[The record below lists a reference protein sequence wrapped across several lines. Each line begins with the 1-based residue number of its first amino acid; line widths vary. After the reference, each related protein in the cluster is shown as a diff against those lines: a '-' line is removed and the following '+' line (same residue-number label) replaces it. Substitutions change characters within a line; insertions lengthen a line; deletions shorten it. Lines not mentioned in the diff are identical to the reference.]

1 MLNKHTT
8 NDSET
13 LTFTWS
19 GRSSAIACITRNK
32 ENSSLYYIGVNYDE
46 TVTAIKLG
54 GADVDITSDASE
66 KAINFS
72 VPDWSNVTLIAGV
85 GSFK

>member
-1 MLNKHTT
+1 MLNKNTT
-8 NDSET
+8 NNSGT

-32 ENSSLYYIGVNYDE
+32 ENSSLYYIGVNYDN

-54 GADVDITSDASE
+54 GADVDITSDASK

-72 VPDWSNVTLIAGV
+72 VPDWSNVTFIVGA